1 MDNSK
6 KRSRILER
14 AFKEGYDVELNRL
27 NARESDLLR
36 QLQSKVN
43 QLKLEIS
50 RSRQLGISDVSKYY
64 SEIQRVNKAINAYKA
79 GQYVARELRKELEAP
94 VERKSNVKAKVE
106 AKAKVEDSKPTDIKG
121 SNTYTE
127 RDSKPTD
134 IKGSNT
140 YTERDSKPTDIKGGN
155 TYTERDSK
163 PTDKKRGNTYTE
175 RNSKS
180 TYYDPRN
187 LSKRVS
193 YRRNKLPIERQTP
206 IHTNQY
212 RMSTTTKAYIYMA
225 LLLATI
231 ILVNLIEKGL
241 PKLPKQ
247 IEQPHSYK
255 QYNQHND
262 SSKKTGETF
271 RKSIILKGNNGEKII
286 INEDNSNTIQIFPE
300 QIFPERDGEERG

>member
-134 IKGSNT
+134 IKG
-140 YTERDSKPTDIKGGN
+140 
-155 TYTERDSK
+155 
-163 PTDKKRGNTYTE
+163 GNTYTE

-225 LLLATI
+225 LLLAAI

-247 IEQPHSYK
+247 IEKPHSYK

-286 INEDNSNTIQIFPE
+286 INEDNSNTIQIFPK

>member
-134 IKGSNT
+134 IKG
-140 YTERDSKPTDIKGGN
+140 
-155 TYTERDSK
+155 
-163 PTDKKRGNTYTE
+163 GNTYTE

-300 QIFPERDGEERG
+300 RDGEERG

>member
-94 VERKSNVKAKVE
+94 VERKRNVKAKVE

-134 IKGSNT
+134 IKG
-140 YTERDSKPTDIKGGN
+140 
-155 TYTERDSK
+155 
-163 PTDKKRGNTYTE
+163 GNTYTE